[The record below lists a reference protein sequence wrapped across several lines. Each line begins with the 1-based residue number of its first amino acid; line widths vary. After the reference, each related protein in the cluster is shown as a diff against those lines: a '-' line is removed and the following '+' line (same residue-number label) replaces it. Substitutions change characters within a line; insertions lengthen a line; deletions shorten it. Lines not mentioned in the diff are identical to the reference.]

1 MGAQD
6 GGASPVG
13 AGPSAAAGG
22 ASAAPTATGGAAVG
36 GAAAGAPEAVVKNG
50 IAIDRILVSILQK
63 RLKSITEEMSIA
75 MVRTTRSPILCEAR
89 DFVTGLYDYKG
100 DMLEQKENL
109 PILAFSLQ
117 PVCKYII
124 EYFGDDI
131 HEGDVIF
138 HNDVFSMGNQNNDV
152 AVYKPIFFE
161 GELVAWSAVKGHQ
174 ADIGGNVRGGY
185 NPQATEIWQESLRIP
200 PVKVYDA
207 GKLRKDVWDLIFANV
222 RLDMVA
228 EDMRAEIGSC
238 VVGERGIHRILERY
252 GRAVFEAHK
261 EYLFD
266 STEQMMRNE
275 IRSIPQGTYI
285 GDSYAYYDGKNPGS
299 KYKIHVEITVGDGE
313 LRFDYSGTDAQTTG
327 FVNGTYSSSA
337 SACLL
342 TFLQMINPD
351 IPHNA
356 GLVRPVTIDI
366 PVGTILNAAY
376 PAATTYGN
384 HLCPNNADA
393 IMRALAPVIPQRVT
407 AEWNELL
414 CSQTT
419 GLDTRPGKEGMTFV
433 DIGFMG
439 LKGGSGGIYGADG
452 YDHIGMIDASGGVLD
467 QDYEIFEQAT
477 PHRLIRH
484 EFWEDSAGAGR
495 WRGGI
500 GVETELVLEGRDLKV
515 VTFGDGDV
523 EPSRGALG
531 GTEGTLNIIQ
541 LKYPGEDEWRTLT
554 TKDLVQNVPVPTG
567 YFQQAGGGGGW
578 GDPRLR
584 PAEKV
589 LRDARNGVVSVG
601 KARELYGVAIDPAT
615 WTVDEAETARLRAG
629 AE

>member
-1 MGAQD
+1 M
-6 GGASPVG
+6 
-13 AGPSAAAGG
+13 
-22 ASAAPTATGGAAVG
+22 AT
-36 GAAAGAPEAVVKNG
+36 EATVTRNG

-131 HEGDVIF
+131 HDGDVIF

-152 AVYKPIFFE
+152 AVYKPVFWE
-161 GELVAWSAVKGHQ
+161 GELVAWAAVKGHQ
-174 ADIGGNVRGGY
+174 ADIGGAVQGGY
-185 NPQATEIWQESLRIP
+185 NPQATEVWQETLRIP
-200 PVKVYDA
+200 PVKVYDK

-222 RLDMVA
+222 RLDIVE

-238 VVGERGIHRILERY
+238 VVGERGVHKILERY
-252 GRAVFEAHK
+252 GREVFEAHK

-266 STEQMMRNE
+266 STEQMMRHE
-275 IRSIPQGTYI
+275 LQSIPDGTYE
-285 GDSYAYYDGKNPGS
+285 GESWAYYDGKNPGS
-299 KYKIHVEITVGDGE
+299 KYKIHVAITVKDGSAV
-313 LRFDYSGTDAQTTG
+313 FDYSKTDPQTTG
-327 FVNGTYSSSA
+327 FVNGTYTSSA
-337 SACLL
+337 SATLL
-342 TFLQMINPD
+342 TLLQMLNPD

-356 GLVRPVTIDI
+356 GLVRPVEILI
-366 PVGTILNAAY
+366 PEGTILNAAY

-393 IMRALAPVIPQRVT
+393 IMRALAPVIPDRVT

-414 CSQTT
+414 CSLST
-419 GLDTRPGKEGMTFV
+419 GTDTRPGKEGLAFV
-433 DIGFMG
+433 DICFMG
-439 LKGGSGGIYGADG
+439 LKGGSGGIYGCDG

-477 PHRLIRH
+477 PHVIKKH
-484 EFWEDSAGAGR
+484 EFWTDSAGAGR
-495 WRGGI
+495 WRGGV
-500 GVETELVLEGRDLKV
+500 GVETEFTIHGKDIRV

-523 EPSRGALG
+523 EGSLGSQG

-541 LKYPGEDEWRTLT
+541 LRYPGESDPRTLT
-554 TKDLVQNVPVPTG
+554 TKDLVQQVPDGTV
-567 YFQQAGGGGGW
+567 YFQLAGGGGGW
-578 GDPRLR
+578 GDPKER
-584 PAEKV
+584 PADKV
-589 LRDARNGVVSVG
+589 LRDARNELVSLE
-601 KARELYGVAIDPAT
+601 KARELYGVVIDPET
-615 WTVDEAETARLRAG
+615 WTVDEAETARLRSRA
-629 AE
+629 